1 MAEIVQKHFGKVK
14 DNKLL
19 IENKD
24 RFADNIMALN
34 GKDIELIIAK
44 RRKPNRSKRQ
54 NRYLWGV
61 VYDLIAEHTGHTPK
75 EVHDV
80 CKYLF
85 LQSKVGKFTGIKST
99 ADLNTVDFGKYI
111 DEVVMW
117 ASIEFGIYIPP
128 PDTVYLT
135 DDEDIY

>member
-54 NRYLWGV
+54 NR
-61 VYDLIAEHTGHTPK
+61 
-75 EVHDV
+75 
-80 CKYLF
+80 
-85 LQSKVGKFTGIKST
+85 
-99 ADLNTVDFGKYI
+99 
-111 DEVVMW
+111 
-117 ASIEFGIYIPP
+117 
-128 PDTVYLT
+128 
-135 DDEDIY
+135 